1 MDEKCR
7 PDAKVTFEDVMTSNC
22 LRNNIFGSESGLG
35 SGLRSQAY
43 KSLPRNIING
53 YTFVSQIHNKVIY
66 DLYGD
71 DDSDNDS
78 DNDRGSTSN
87 MNGNN
92 KNKNRRNSN
101 TKSHVNAN
109 SNSHSVKVR
118 DTRDEHDRYRMH
130 HYAPR
135 FLYEYYIDGD
145 YPQDW

>member
-71 DDSDNDS
+71 DDSDND
-78 DNDRGSTSN
+78 RGSTSN

-109 SNSHSVKVR
+109 SNSHSVKVV
-118 DTRDEHDRYRMH
+118 H
-130 HYAPR
+130 
-135 FLYEYYIDGD
+135 
-145 YPQDW
+145 